1 MLLKHLV
8 FIAAV
13 GSLLFILG
21 ACGDTSP
28 ILIGFSGQLTGKTSD
43 IGVFGRNGAM
53 LAIEKINETGGING
67 RPLKLIAEDDGNT
80 PDGALKADKILI
92 DAGVVAII
100 GHMTSS
106 QTMAALPFINKNGMV
121 LISPT
126 TSTPELTNKNDL
138 FFRTMVENPIQSKV
152 LADYARSALDFNTV
166 VTVKESDNENYSF
179 TFTDNFS
186 KQFIELGGDVLKSI
200 TYSSS
205 ANTGWDPIIDSL
217 ITLKPDAILL
227 TCPAHDAASIV
238 QQIRNAGLK
247 TRILSGAWAYT
258 DKLLQWGGHSVEGMI
273 FVIEY
278 ATDNPKPAFIKF
290 RKSYRNRFGANPNF
304 ASALSYESVLAL
316 AKGLQITNGSASGLA
331 DAMAP
336 SGIISGVVGDF
347 KLNEYGDVERNVFLV
362 TIKEG
367 EFRTIEMR

>member
-152 LADYARSALDFNTV
+152 LADYARSALDFNTI
-166 VTVKESDNENYSF
+166 VTVKESEM
-179 TFTDNFS
+179 
-186 KQFIELGGDVLKSI
+186 
-200 TYSSS
+200 
-205 ANTGWDPIIDSL
+205 
-217 ITLKPDAILL
+217 
-227 TCPAHDAASIV
+227 
-238 QQIRNAGLK
+238 K
-247 TRILSGAWAYT
+247 TILS
-258 DKLLQWGGHSVEGMI
+258 LLQTTFLNNLLNWVEM
-273 FVIEY
+273 
-278 ATDNPKPAFIKF
+278 
-290 RKSYRNRFGANPNF
+290 S
-304 ASALSYESVLAL
+304 
-316 AKGLQITNGSASGLA
+316 
-331 DAMAP
+331 
-336 SGIISGVVGDF
+336 
-347 KLNEYGDVERNVFLV
+347 
-362 TIKEG
+362 
-367 EFRTIEMR
+367 